1 MARKPNPDFGKR
13 RPVVPAVPPR
23 PDPPFKRSNHV
34 ALLVMGTL
42 AVGGS
47 AYALMPR
54 PNCQPVPPPPPGVT
68 APGTTATVPPQPGVD
83 CTARSS
89 SSGSGGS
96 SGGSSRSSFYSS
108 SSSSGGSSSSSSSS
122 STSSVSRGGFGSFA
136 HAFGFGGG
144 G

>member
-13 RPVVPAVPPR
+13 RPVVPAVPTPPR
-23 PDPPFKRSNHV
+23 PDAPSKRSNHV
-34 ALLVMGTL
+34 ALLLMGTL

-54 PNCQPVPPPPPGVT
+54 PNCQPVPPGVT
-68 APGTTATVPPQPGVD
+68 APGVAAPVPPQPGVD

-89 SSGSGGS
+89 SSGG

-108 SSSSGGSSSSSSSS
+108 SSSSGSSSSSS
-122 STSSVSRGGFGSFA
+122 SSVSRGGFGSFA
-136 HAFGFGGG
+136 HAFGFSGG
-144 G
+144 

>member
-13 RPVVPAVPPR
+13 RPVVPAVPTPPR
-23 PDPPFKRSNHV
+23 PDAPSKRSNQV
-34 ALLVMGTL
+34 ALLLMGTL

-54 PNCQPVPPPPPGVT
+54 PNCQPVPPPPGVT
-68 APGTTATVPPQPGVD
+68 APGVATPVPPQPGVD

-96 SGGSSRSSFYSS
+96 SGSARSSFFNSS
-108 SSSSGGSSSSSSSS
+108 SSSSGSSASSSSSSSS
-122 STSSVSRGGFGSFA
+122 SVNRGGFGSFA
-136 HAFGFGGG
+136 HAFGFSGG
-144 G
+144 